1 MLVMENNMTTVK
13 CYFNG
18 VSEHDMDMLFLQL
31 FSIDS
36 GFASLFLNAVSINI
50 DNFSIDSIE
59 LSKADSKLG
68 ESDITVLM
76 TVGTKKVAL
85 LIEDKIDAI
94 AMPEQADRYIKRGD
108 KGIKKG
114 EYDIYFSFIVCPQKY
129 YDNNEEAHKYPYVI
143 TYETIREYLK
153 TIDSP
158 AYCTYLQQLDQAIEK
173 AKRPPKVEVD
183 ENANRFFRKYK
194 DYQEENY
201 PELNLTT
208 KRDANGYWAHYTT
221 RFGTVYLYHKIEA
234 GYIDLTF
241 NKASDHIDELTIV
254 ADWLRK
260 HGFETVSAVKTGMA
274 GALRVIVPKLNNQIP
289 FEENDH
295 DEIETCFR
303 TISRLIEAV
312 NVFGVAT
319 GISDL
324 R

>member
-1 MLVMENNMTTVK
+1 MSGIK
-13 CYFNG
+13 CIFNG
-18 VSEHDMDMLFLQL
+18 LSEHDMDMLFLQL
-31 FSIDS
+31 FSIDK
-36 GFASLFLNAVSINI
+36 GFAGLFLNATPFSKE
-50 DNFSIDSIE
+50 DFSIDSIE
-59 LSKADSKLG
+59 LSKADPKLG
-68 ESDITVLM
+68 ESDITVLL
-76 TVGTKKVAL
+76 TVGKKKVAL

-94 AMPEQADRYIKRGD
+94 AMPEQASRYIQRGD
-108 KGIKKG
+108 KGKKKG
-114 EYDIYFSFIVCPQKY
+114 EYDAYFSFIVCPQKY
-129 YDNNEEAHKYPYVI
+129 YDNNEEAHNYPKVI
-143 TYETIREYLK
+143 TYETIREHLRSKKSPIYL
-153 TIDSP
+153 T
-158 AYCTYLQQLDQAIEK
+158 YCQQIDQAIEK

-221 RFGTVYLYHKIEA
+221 RFGAVYLYHKIEA
-234 GYIDLTF
+234 GFIDLTF

-254 ADWLRK
+254 AEWLRK
-260 HGFETVSAVKTGMA
+260 HGFDSVSAVKTGMA

-289 FEENDH
+289 FDENDK

-303 TISRLIEAV
+303 TISKLIEAV

-324 R
+324 K